1 MSPRQNINVCHA
13 RCGTLACLVVPNDH
27 RLSEICVIFNDTDLL
42 NLVPS
47 QLGFHDSGH
56 RVVVGSITSGRW
68 GVAGGLTTRSSRD
81 VGCGS
86 RPPNRLRSTSS
97 STRSLTQPGIS
108 VDYAARLFFPTLFMT
123 APSAAPTVRDARV
136 IRPD

>member
-56 RVVVGSITSGRW
+56 RVVVGSIASGRW
-68 GVAGGLTTRSSRD
+68 WVAGGADDTLIEHHDEVLVLTP
-81 VGCGS
+81 V
-86 RPPNRLRSTSS
+86 RLGFTVI
-97 STRSLTQPGIS
+97 PGW
-108 VDYAARLFFPTLFMT
+108 R
-123 APSAAPTVRDARV
+123 
-136 IRPD
+136 